1 MRFLVAVIGLLLSTV
16 TNTHTDSL
24 SQMAIGA
31 TTVRVTATTC
41 VEPSLFNLL
50 FSYLKFIIVG
60 GFSPPTLINI

>member
-41 VEPSLFNLL
+41 VESSLFN
-50 FSYLKFIIVG
+50 
-60 GFSPPTLINI
+60 